1 MADDPP
7 TTHDGPGDRRAARPV
22 IRGRSGVVAA
32 GHPLAAAAG
41 HEMFRQGGNAVD
53 AGVAAGLVTN
63 VVHHEMTSFGGV
75 APVVLRS
82 AADERIHTVSGVGRW
97 PRRASVDYFRE
108 HHDGALPEGLLRS
121 VVPAAPDAWLTA
133 LELGGRLT
141 FGEVSAPAVRAA
153 REGYAVYEFQ
163 RGNLLKA
170 TEQYAAYPSTADVML
185 VDGEVPEVGD
195 VVVQEALARTFERLA
210 EAEAEHDDRERG
222 LAAARDYFYR
232 GPIAEELGSF
242 SEGRGGL
249 LRAEDLHDFA
259 VGTEDPVHV
268 SYGGYDV
275 YTCGPWSQ
283 GPVFAQALSVLE
295 RFDLR
300 AMGHNSPEYLHTLLE
315 ALKLAFADREWYYGD
330 PEFVDVPMDE
340 LTSEAYAA
348 RRAERLS
355 AGSAATELPP
365 PGRTGGSRPPTHDLG
380 DLRTDASV
388 PESPFR
394 QDTSYIAAMD
404 AEGNAFSAT
413 PSDGCGGT
421 PVVPDLGIPI
431 STRGS
436 QSRLDPRHPN
446 SLEPGKRPR
455 LTPNPALVLKDGE
468 PFMALGTPGGDVQ
481 PQAMLQVFLNRV
493 EFGMNPQEAIE
504 APRVATYSFP
514 ASFNPHRYYPGV
526 SAAEGD
532 VDDETV
538 AELADRGHRMQ
549 RWSRLY
555 RAGGVNVATR
565 DPDTGLLRAG
575 ADPRRENYALGE

>member
-1 MADDPP
+1 MTDDPP

-41 HEMFRQGGNAVD
+41 NEMFRQGGNAVD

-63 VVHHEMTSFGGV
+63 VVHHDMTSFGGV
-75 APVVLRS
+75 APVVLYS
-82 AADERIHTVSGVGRW
+82 AADERVRTVSGVGRW
-97 PRRASVDYFRE
+97 PRRASLEYFRD
-108 HHDGALPEGLLRS
+108 HHDGGYPEGLLRS
-121 VVPAAPDAWLTA
+121 VVPAAPDAWITA

-141 FGEVSAPAVRAA
+141 FGEVSAPATRIA

-163 RGNLLKA
+163 RGNLTKA
-170 TEQYAAYPSTADVML
+170 RAQYAAYPSTADVML
-185 VDGEVPEVGD
+185 VNGEVPDVGD
-195 VVVQEALARTFERLA
+195 VLRQEPLARTFERLA
-210 EAEAEHDDRERG
+210 EAEAEHADRERG
-222 LAAARDYFYR
+222 LRAARDHFYR

-242 SEGRGGL
+242 SEARGGF
-249 LRAEDLHDFA
+249 LRAEDLNEFA
-259 VGTEDPVHV
+259 VGTEPPVRV
-268 SYGGYDV
+268 TYGDYDV

-300 AMGHNSPEYLHTLLE
+300 AMGHNSPAYLHTLLE
-315 ALKLAFADREWYYGD
+315 ALKLAFADREWHYGD
-330 PEFVDVPMDE
+330 PEFVDVPTEE
-340 LTSEAYAA
+340 LTSESYAA
-348 RRAERLS
+348 RRARRIS
-355 AGSAATELPP
+355 AEAAATELPP
-365 PGRTGGSRPPTHDLG
+365 PGKTGGSRPPTYDL
-380 DLRTDASV
+380 DHLRTDASV
-388 PESPFR
+388 AESPFR
-394 QDTSYIAAMD
+394 QDTSYVAAMD

-413 PSDGCGGT
+413 PSDSCGGT
-421 PVVPDLGIPI
+421 PVVPELGIPI

-446 SLEPGKRPR
+446 RLEPGKRPR
-455 LTPNPALVLKDGE
+455 LTPNPALVLKGGE

-514 ASFNPHRYYPGV
+514 GSFYPHRYYPGV

-532 VDDETV
+532 VDDATV

-549 RWSRLY
+549 RWERLY

-575 ADPRRENYALGE
+575 ADPRRESYALGE